1 MSIKIGYL
9 LNRNEKPFVAN
20 GIAMKWVF
28 FTGDDHINPIEK
40 SGLYN
45 IKSEFNSNKQIIDN
59 GKTSIVS
66 FYNIFNTLVFS
77 DANEGIFSL
86 PLNRVTKMEMD
97 NLNGIIE
104 FLIHKSSTC
113 FPFNLQDSVTS
124 GRATFFGSVEL
135 INQLIDHVQS
145 NIKIQNRIPIPRC
158 KICYGVKTVKGE
170 LTAESDISRE
180 SFVCIDCLKSL
191 NKYYNSMVKEI
202 ESIKSPEILKIQ
214 EIEFVNFIEA
224 GKKKASIL
232 EDIQVEQLFNLLL
245 ARIQYILKDLSNTQA
260 KIYLKKIANY
270 GLHSDLKI
278 LSEES
283 QKLEDFINEQEQLR
297 SNSHISELLP
307 IDPPLIMVEPE
318 FDISSVD
325 TPTSIASTNS
335 AESET
340 TRQVGNETE
349 EFQVE
354 NKLLSESETTRQV
367 GNETEEFQVENKL
380 LSESEPQSATI
391 EDLEEYSS
399 PKAPPIPLATPSSA
413 LIKPIINVAE
423 VKKSE
428 ISSVT
433 SKLEDVND
441 SLKKLTKLNLDLN
454 SLNFPDDESS
464 KTDTNEI
471 KVPQIKTDEEITAE
485 RQYGTKDDE
494 ILENIA
500 GQYNKTKSVSP
511 TRFKSIIVEQQ
522 NKIPPISNENIPNIK
537 PQKKGSKLFDTITQW
552 KTNDPATE
560 DNSPEENEK

>member
-20 GIAMKWVF
+20 GVAMKWVF

-104 FLIHKSSTC
+104 FLIHKSSAC
-113 FPFNLQDSVTS
+113 FPFNSQDSVTS
-124 GRATFFGSVEL
+124 GRATFFGSAEL

-170 LTAESDISRE
+170 ITAESDISGE

-202 ESIKSPEILKIQ
+202 ESIKSPEILKMQ

-297 SNSHISELLP
+297 SGSHISELLP
-307 IDPPLIMVEPE
+307 IDPPLTMVEPE

-325 TPTSIASTNS
+325 TPTSTTSTIS

-354 NKLLSESETTRQV
+354 NKLLSESEPQNTTI
-367 GNETEEFQVENKL
+367 G
-380 LSESEPQSATI
+380 
-391 EDLEEYSS
+391 DLKEYSS

-413 LIKPIINVAE
+413 LIKPNIDVAE

-471 KVPQIKTDEEITAE
+471 KVPQIKTDKEITAE
-485 RQYGTKDDE
+485 RQFGIKDDE

-500 GQYNKTKSVSP
+500 GQYNKTKSDSP
-511 TRFKSIIVEQQ
+511 TRFKSITVEQQ
-522 NKIPPISNENIPNIK
+522 NKTPPISNENIPNIK
-537 PQKKGSKLFDTITQW
+537 PQKKGSKLFDTISQL
-552 KTNDPATE
+552 KTNDTAE
-560 DNSPEENEK
+560 DNSSEENKK